1 MLRLP
6 PKLHHWPAQPKKA
19 ATPGLQSNWKKS
31 LRRNNMNDKDFNRLI
46 EGVKQFVQIRCNEIR
61 AARKA
66 VRYAD
71 TASFRTK
78 NNLGCRLG
86 KTSVA

>member
-1 MLRLP
+1 
-6 PKLHHWPAQPKKA
+6 
-19 ATPGLQSNWKKS
+19 
-31 LRRNNMNDKDFNRLI
+31 MNDKDFNRLI